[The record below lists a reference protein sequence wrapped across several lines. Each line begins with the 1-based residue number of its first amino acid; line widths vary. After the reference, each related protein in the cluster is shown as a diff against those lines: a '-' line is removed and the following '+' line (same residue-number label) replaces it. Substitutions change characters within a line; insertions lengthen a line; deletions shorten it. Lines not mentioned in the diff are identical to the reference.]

1 METILQPKYVADFQC
16 DGFKCNSKCCRD
28 SWVKDIDMETYK
40 KYQRIKNPDVRRK
53 ILSSIKPIISQVGF
67 EFTDSRE
74 RSCPLLCDDNLCYI
88 QKNMGVGALSKT
100 CQVYPRNVIHIG
112 DYQFRTLSMTCPV
125 AAEAAL
131 FSDNAME
138 LQQVAG
144 IEDTEAWQ
152 LRVKDAAL
160 KSVDNDLLA
169 VYIVMGGL
177 SILQNTA
184 YSFEQRLVLWGLFLD
199 RVEDSQQDVGA
210 VAELIDYYSSD
221 AFQQELLG
229 LWENWQYYPT
239 AHRQLLVGI
248 FKVLQQEK
256 KIASVVPLMPL
267 LTDDYDKL
275 YQDKHNAIQEH
286 MGKVLERYWHHEW
299 LYHAFP
305 YAFDGSLMHNYFAYL
320 ITFEICKMTIYSDYK
335 FDKPWNE
342 KDILDTL
349 ASLSLFFDHKKDIV
363 EALVKETAYFEQ
375 EPLKLMQVLLRIK

>member
-16 DGFKCNSKCCRD
+16 DGSKCNSKCCRD

-184 YSFEQRLVLWGLFLD
+184 YSFEQRLVLLGLFLD

-221 AFQQELLG
+221 AFQQE
-229 LWENWQYYPT
+229 
-239 AHRQLLVGI
+239 
-248 FKVLQQEK
+248 K
-256 KIASVVPLMPL
+256 KIASIVPLMPL

-349 ASLSLFFDHKKDIV
+349 ASLSLFFDHEKDIV